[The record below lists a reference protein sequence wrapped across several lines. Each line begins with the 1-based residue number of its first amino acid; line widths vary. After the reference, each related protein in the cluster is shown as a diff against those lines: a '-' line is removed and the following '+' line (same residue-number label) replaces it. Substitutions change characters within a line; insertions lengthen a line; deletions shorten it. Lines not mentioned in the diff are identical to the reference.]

1 MLSILDKYKEGKK
14 VINEQVPNNNTK
26 DYNKPRGSVRDSKT
40 LSMGLTIE
48 EAEGRLKKYGFN
60 KLENKKKISALK
72 IFFSQFNDFI
82 TWILIV
88 ATVLS
93 GLMGEKADAITIFII
108 VIMNGILGFI
118 QEFRT
123 EKSLEALSKLAA
135 PTAKVIR
142 NGGILVINAI
152 YLVPGD
158 LVILESGDRVPA
170 DCILTEENSVMLDES
185 LLTGESAGV
194 NKSASSKDNNIYMGT
209 ILLTGK
215 AKAKV
220 ITTGMN
226 TEMGKIADML
236 HSIEEEKSPLK
247 ERLAYLGKILVMLCI
262 IICVVVTFM
271 GISRGQDK
279 YAMFLLGV
287 SLAVAAIPEGLTAIV
302 TVALALGVSR
312 MLKRKALVRKLP
324 AVETLGCTS
333 VICTDKTGT
342 LTENNM
348 TVKSLYFD
356 GQVYDVDK
364 GKIPSNLVMKKAFTY
379 CNDCNYDFN
388 AKKFEKCLFGDP
400 TETALIKV
408 FFGNSKEL
416 QVFLNKSR
424 RLYEIPFN
432 STRKIMSVVVKEND
446 KEICYVKGAPERVI
460 EKCNYILLDGLVQ
473 PMLPNYKNHLIRAV
487 ESMSYKALRCIA
499 CAYKVSG
506 IIKND
511 NLETN
516 LIFIGVAGI
525 IDPPRK
531 EVKDAV
537 IKCKIAG
544 IKPVMITGDHKNTA
558 YAIGKD
564 LDICK
569 YSEEVITGDEL
580 DKLSDKELDKN
591 IDNLKIFARVSPKH
605 KLRIVKAFKHKNHIV
620 AMTGDGVNDA
630 PAIKEAD
637 IGIAMG
643 ISGTDVTK
651 EAASMILLDDN
662 FATIVAAVEEGRVI
676 YDNIRKF
683 IRYLLSCNL
692 GEVLTMFLASL
703 FYLENPLLPIQI
715 LFVNLVTDGL
725 PAIALGV
732 DPADSDIMFE
742 KPRGKN
748 ESVFSRGLTEKI
760 VIRGCLIGVC
770 TIMAFIGGKYYG
782 MNIKACR
789 TLALGTLVLSQLIHV
804 FECRSEKQSLF
815 EINPFTNLYLIGAV
829 GISIIML
836 ISIVYIPFL
845 QSVFHTIPLNLG
857 QWLII
862 LFFSGIISFINSLY
876 LYLMHKH

>member
-1 MLSILDKYKEGKK
+1 M
-14 VINEQVPNNNTK
+14 INEQVSNDNAKDKNKTRSSVYDSKSSSRGLTK
-26 DYNKPRGSVRDSKT
+26 D
-40 LSMGLTIE
+40 
-48 EAEGRLKKYGFN
+48 EAETRLKKYGFN
-60 KLENKKKISALK
+60 KLENKKKVSALQ

-82 TWILIV
+82 TWILIA
-88 ATVLS
+88 ATLIS

-118 QEFRT
+118 QEYKT
-123 EKSLEALSKLAA
+123 ERSLEALSQLAA
-135 PTAKVIR
+135 PTAKVLR
-142 NGGILVINAI
+142 NGNVLVIDAI

-158 LVILESGDRVPA
+158 LVILESGDRIPA
-170 DCILTEENSVMLDES
+170 DCILIEDNNAMLDES

-194 NKSASSKDNNIYMGT
+194 NKSANSKDDNIYMGT

-220 ITTGMN
+220 VATGMS
-226 TEMGKIADML
+226 TEMGKIANML
-236 HSIEEEKSPLK
+236 HSIENEKSPLK
-247 ERLAYLGKILVMLCI
+247 EKLEHLGKILVALCI

-271 GISRGQDK
+271 GIWRGQDM
-279 YAMFLLGV
+279 YEMFLLGV

-348 TVKSLYFD
+348 TVKAFYFD
-356 GQVYDVDK
+356 GQVHDVDK
-364 GKIPSNLVMKKAFTY
+364 DKIPLNLVMKKAFTY

-388 AKKFEKCLFGDP
+388 AKNMEKCLFGDP
-400 TETALIKV
+400 TETALIKGL
-408 FFGNSKEL
+408 FKTTKEL
-416 QVFLNKSR
+416 QEFLNKSR
-424 RLYEIPFN
+424 RIYEIPFN
-432 STRKIMSVVVKEND
+432 STRKIMSVIVKEDD
-446 KEICYVKGAPERVI
+446 KEVCYVKGAPERVI
-460 EKCNYILLDGLVQ
+460 ENCNYIYVEGNIQ
-473 PMLPNYKNHLIRAV
+473 PMLPSYKNQLLRAV

-506 IIKND
+506 IIRND
-511 NLETN
+511 NLESN

-544 IKPVMITGDHKNTA
+544 IKPIMITGDHKNTA
-558 YAIGKD
+558 YAIGKE

-569 YSEEVITGDEL
+569 YPNEVITGDEL
-580 DKLSDKELDKN
+580 DRLNDKELEKS
-591 IDNLKIFARVSPKH
+591 IDNFKIFARVSPKH
-605 KLRIVKAFKHKNHIV
+605 KLRIVKAFKHKNQIV

-742 KPRGKN
+742 KPREKN

-770 TIMAFIGGKYYG
+770 TILSFIGGKYYG
-782 MNIKACR
+782 MNIETCR

-804 FECRSEKQSLF
+804 FECRSEKHSLF

-829 GISIIML
+829 GISVSML
-836 ISIVYIPFL
+836 ISIVYIPLF
-845 QSVFHTIPLNLG
+845 QRVFHTIPLNFG
-857 QWLII
+857 QWSII

>member
-1 MLSILDKYKEGKK
+1 MSTSKGLS
-14 VINEQVPNNNTK
+14 T
-26 DYNKPRGSVRDSKT
+26 
-40 LSMGLTIE
+40 E
-48 EAEGRLKKYGFN
+48 EVENRLKRYGFN
-60 KLENKKKISALK
+60 KLENKKKISPVS

-88 ATVLS
+88 ATLIS
-93 GLMGEKADAITIFII
+93 GIMGEKADAITIFII

-118 QEFRT
+118 QEYRT
-123 EKSLEALSKLAA
+123 ERSLEALSQLAA
-135 PTAKVIR
+135 PTAKVLR

-170 DCILTEENSVMLDES
+170 DCILTEDSNAMLDES
-185 LLTGESAGV
+185 LLTGESAGAH
-194 NKSASSKDNNIYMGT
+194 KSVSSGDNNIYMGT

-220 ITTGMN
+220 VATGMS
-226 TEMGKIADML
+226 TEMGKIANML
-236 HSIEEEKSPLK
+236 HNIENEKSPLK
-247 ERLAYLGKILVMLCI
+247 ERLDHLGKILVALCI
-262 IICVVVTFM
+262 IICAVVTFM
-271 GISRGQDK
+271 GIWRGQDK

-348 TVKSLYFD
+348 TVKALYFN
-356 GQVYDVDK
+356 GQIYNVDTD
-364 GKIPSNLVMKKAFTY
+364 KIPLNLIMKSAYTY

-388 AKKFEKCLFGDP
+388 GKNLEKCLFGDP
-400 TETALIKV
+400 TETALIKG
-408 FFGNSKEL
+408 FFGSSKEL
-416 QVFLNKSR
+416 QEFLKKSR
-424 RLYEIPFN
+424 RVYEIPFN
-432 STRKIMSVVVKEND
+432 STRKIMSVIVKECD
-446 KEICYVKGAPERVI
+446 REVCYVKGAPERVV
-460 EKCNYILLDGLVQ
+460 EKCNYILIDGNVQ
-473 PMLPNYKNHLIRAV
+473 PMLPSYKNALLRAID
-487 ESMSYKALRCIA
+487 SMSYKALRCIA
-499 CAYKVSG
+499 SAYKVAG
-506 IIKND
+506 IVKND
-511 NLETN
+511 NLESN
-516 LIFIGVAGI
+516 LIFIGVVGI
-525 IDPPRK
+525 IDPPRT
-531 EVKDAV
+531 EVKEAV
-537 IKCKIAG
+537 LKCKVAG

-558 YAIGKD
+558 YAIGKE
-564 LDICK
+564 LDIC
-569 YSEEVITGDEL
+569 SEPSEVITGDEL
-580 DKLSDKELDKN
+580 DLLNDKQLEKN
-591 IDNLKIFARVSPKH
+591 INNYKIFARVSPKH
-605 KLRIVKAFKHKNHIV
+605 KLRIVKAFKLSNGIV

-676 YDNIRKF
+676 YNNIRKF

-732 DPADSDIMFE
+732 DPADGDIMFE
-742 KPRGKN
+742 KPREKN

-770 TIMAFIGGKYYG
+770 TILSFIGGKYYG
-782 MNIKACR
+782 MSLEACR

-804 FECRSEKQSLF
+804 FECRSEKLSLF

-829 GISIIML
+829 GISVFML
-836 ISIVYIPFL
+836 LSIVYVPAL
-845 QSVFHTIPLNLG
+845 QRVFHTIPLQLG

-876 LYLMHKH
+876 LYLIHNH